1 MCGQLFAQE
10 FEIKLDRPE
19 KVGDKYLLSGSGR
32 ELEHFK
38 VSQGLKVVSETT
50 ASYSGKLDA
59 TVTVLKNGDT
69 GDGSKLGL
77 IVSACKYSENGKTPE
92 QEILP
97 AGTEIL
103 AELQGKE
110 EVFLVNGKPVSP
122 EVKKVLNLFFSLRH
136 DKTTDDD
143 VFGTKERKKVGD
155 RWPVHNAEMAASLS
169 EVGILAKP
177 DSIKGSTALD
187 KIVESD
193 GIKALRITG
202 NVEVENLT
210 SPALPPEFIV
220 DKANAF
226 VYFSGDF
233 PIDTSKAPLSD
244 KMDMNMWLTGRAS
257 APNGIGFVLSMRMEQ
272 TVEKKYKALR

>member
-1 MCGQLFAQE
+1 MGVRYR
-10 FEIKLDRPE
+10 I
-19 KVGDKYLLSGSGR
+19 VGSGR
-32 ELEHFK
+32 ELEQFK
-38 VSQGLKVVSETT
+38 LSQGLKVVNETT
-50 ASYSGKLDA
+50 TSYSGKLDA
-59 TVTVLKNGDT
+59 TVTVLHDGDNS
-69 GDGSKLGL
+69 DGSKLRL
-77 IVSACKYSENGKTPE
+77 VVSTCKYAENGKSPE
-92 QEILP
+92 KEIVP

-110 EVFLVNGKPVSP
+110 EVFLMNGKPVSP
-122 EVKKVLNLFFSLRH
+122 EVKKVMNLFFSLRN

-155 RWPVHNAEMAASLS
+155 RWPVHHAEMATSLA
-169 EVGILAKP
+169 EVGILAKA

-187 KIVESD
+187 KIVETD

-210 SPALPPEFIV
+210 SPAIPPEFIV

-233 PIDTSKAPLSD
+233 PIDTTKPPLSD
-244 KMDMNMWLTGRAS
+244 KMDMTMWLTGRGS

-272 TVEKKYKALR
+272 TVEKKYKALQ